1 MLIHAV
7 KEVAEL
13 ASLAIGLYLLA
24 ALASHRVEAWRGA
37 FRRRRLRVLATCAA
51 LVVLAQV
58 VEEVLEQGSA
68 VLDEA
73 LLRAIRRAMPAA
85 LDGFFH
91 ACTTTASAA
100 FLVPAV
106 CIGAGVLLA
115 RGRKRAAL
123 QLGATTV
130 LAGAATYLS
139 KMAFARPR
147 PALWDTQWYWGSSF
161 PSGHT
166 LAAAA
171 IGTCLCLL
179 VAHARLATRA
189 AVVITAGCWIALV
202 GLSRLVLGVHWPT
215 DVVAAACAGLLVAVA
230 VHGALWRWWPVKTK
244 GPADVVR

>member
-1 MLIHAV
+1 MLIHAF
-7 KEVAEL
+7 KEIAEL
-13 ASLAIGLYLLA
+13 ACLAVALYLVA
-24 ALASHRVEAWRGA
+24 ALASHRIEAWRDA
-37 FRRRRLRVLATCAA
+37 FRRRRLRILTACAA
-51 LVVLAQV
+51 LVVLVQV
-58 VEEVLEQGSA
+58 VEEVWEHDSDA
-68 VLDEA
+68 LDEA
-73 LLRAIRRAMPAA
+73 LLRAIRGAMPAA

-91 ACTTTASAA
+91 AITTTASAA
-100 FLVPAV
+100 FLVPVV
-106 CIGAGVLLA
+106 CIGTGVLLA
-115 RGRKRAAL
+115 RGRTRAAL

-130 LAGAATYLS
+130 FAGAATYLA

-189 AVVITAGCWIALV
+189 AVVVTAGCWIALV

-215 DVVAAACAGLLVAVA
+215 DVVAAASAGLLVAVA
-230 VHGALWRWWPVKTK
+230 VHWALWRWWPRKTK
-244 GPADVVR
+244 GPADAVR